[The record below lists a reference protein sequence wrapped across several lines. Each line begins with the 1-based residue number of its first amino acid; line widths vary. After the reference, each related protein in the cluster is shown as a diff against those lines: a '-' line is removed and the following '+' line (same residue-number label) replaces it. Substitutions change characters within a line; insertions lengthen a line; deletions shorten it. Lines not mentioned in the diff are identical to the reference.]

1 MSSHARSGEQ
11 DADCYHSLIPEEP
24 IPSQHPTKSIRSYLD
39 KLTPADPP
47 LSPIVPFGPD
57 LYLRPL
63 DPHRKTK
70 LMSIFNV
77 TPDSFSDGGEL
88 LPKDRQ
94 EVLRQANYDISSK
107 SNDIVT
113 ARESLLQN
121 DYLRQLYR
129 AMVTSINSGADII
142 DIGGQSSRPGAP
154 SVSAEEE
161 QDRVHPAMAI
171 RALFFPSIAASVDTY
186 RAEVAAASIDYG
198 HQYPATDNGIPH
210 TIEPGAH
217 VVNDIS
223 AGLLDPNMLSVAAKQ
238 RATVVLMHMRGTPE
252 TMTQPEY
259 LKYPNG
265 VVAGVAEEL
274 KERVAAAEAAGIP
287 RWRIVLD
294 PGIGFA
300 KTAEQNYELL
310 RGLQQLRDW
319 GGLRGIPWLVGTS
332 RKRFI
337 GETLGKD
344 DDLLKSR
351 EAKLRG
357 ELVTTKQT
365 RTTGSGP
372 STADSEVAINEK
384 GNPSQEDLQVI
395 ADLKTKINNLH
406 ELEQRTK
413 RVHRSMDKTK
423 DGARAFSTKLKDI
436 KRQQIELQQE
446 LNEKEKS
453 LNGQQQGEGTKQS
466 YSHEQQMQGPGSSV
480 ESEWSQATELSHRRT
495 EEQRRSDPDKEPRL
509 RHASKRDMGT
519 AATIV
524 AAVQGG
530 ADVIR
535 VHNVGVARDV
545 IAVAD
550 AIWRR

>member
-1 MSSHARSGEQ
+1 MSSHARSGER

-39 KLTPADPP
+39 ELTPADPP

-107 SNDIVT
+107 SNDIVA

-129 AMVTSINSGADII
+129 AMVSSINSGADII

-161 QDRVHPAMAI
+161 QDRVHPAMAM

-186 RAEVAAASIDYG
+186 RAEVAAASINYG
-198 HQYPATDNGIPH
+198 HQYSFANDGIRKR
-210 TIEPGAH
+210 IEPGAH
-217 VVNDIS
+217 VINDIS
-223 AGLLDPNMLSVAAKQ
+223 AGLLDPNTLSVAAKQ

-252 TMTQPEY
+252 TMTRPEY
-259 LKYPNG
+259 LDYPNG

-274 KERVAAAEAAGIP
+274 KERVAAAEEAGIP

-310 RGLQQLRDW
+310 RGLQQLREWD
-319 GGLRGIPWLVGTS
+319 GLKGIPWLVGTS

-344 DDLLKSR
+344 DNLLESR
-351 EAKLRG
+351 EERLREEVMATEQTG
-357 ELVTTKQT
+357 TTKSA
-365 RTTGSGP
+365 TGL
-372 STADSEVAINEK
+372 ADPGMASET
-384 GNPSQEDLQVI
+384 GNPSKEDLQVI

-446 LNEKEKS
+446 LDEKEEN

-480 ESEWSQATELSHRRT
+480 ESEWSQATELSHRRS

-509 RHASKRDMGT
+509 RHPSRRDMGT

-530 ADVIR
+530 ADVVR